1 MRAEFDP
8 GQLLADWFAGTR
20 EDLQLIPARN
30 AWWFGADAD
39 RDSLLAK
46 RWGQDCAD
54 AASGSWGGLDAEP
67 PGRLALVLLLDQ
79 LPRNLYRGTPQA
91 FATDSLA
98 LDLCLNGH
106 DRGMDQRLSLIERV
120 FFWMPLQHVE
130 DLELQDLGVRL
141 YESGPATT
149 RSRPNCG
156 AVSPGS
162 RTCTM
167 TSSRSSG
174 ASRTAMKSWAASP
187 PTRSLP
193 GWPKAACASDNNPG
207 TDLIRS
213 VARCRHV
220 VQPVCQKER

>member
-20 EDLQLIPARN
+20 EDPQLIPARN

-106 DRGMDQRLSLIERV
+106 DRGMGQRLSLIERV

-141 YESGPATT
+141 YESLAGDDPEQAELW
-149 RSRPNCG
+149 RGFARFAHLHNDIIAKFGRFPHRNEILGRES
-156 AVSPGS
+156 
-162 RTCTM
+162 
-167 TSSRSSG
+167 
-174 ASRTAMKSWAASP
+174 
-187 PTRSLP
+187 
-193 GWPKAACASDNNPG
+193 
-207 TDLIRS
+207 TDAELAWLAEGGVRFG
-213 VARCRHV
+213 
-220 VQPVCQKER
+220 Q